1 MENTKYTEEF
11 KQSIVSLYESGKSST
26 QICKE
31 YGMSSSTLH
40 KWIKKYTKVQVSE
53 TETMTMAEIKKM
65 QKKLAL
71 LEEENIIL
79 KKSNGYLLKGIRERV
94 ELISRLSKEH
104 SIKLLCK
111 VLKVARSTYYSILN
125 HKASSREIENN
136 ILKSKIFKIYCDNR
150 KVYGCIKIT
159 RILREDG
166 YPKLSVNRVSRLMK
180 QLGIRSIT
188 IRKFKNYRNKQNE
201 HSELKNLVNQNF
213 SAQKPNQI

>member
-79 KKSNGYLLKGIRERV
+79 KKQWLSSQGNPRKSRTDLPAFKGAFHQTSVQSFEG
-94 ELISRLSKEH
+94 SQKH
-104 SIKLLCK
+104 
-111 VLKVARSTYYSILN
+111 ILQ
-125 HKASSREIENN
+125 HF
-136 ILKSKIFKIYCDNR
+136 KS
-150 KVYGCIKIT
+150 
-159 RILREDG
+159 
-166 YPKLSVNRVSRLMK
+166 
-180 QLGIRSIT
+180 
-188 IRKFKNYRNKQNE
+188 
-201 HSELKNLVNQNF
+201 
-213 SAQKPNQI
+213 